1 MQTIKKSLV
10 EFFNNKNKE
19 NPLLFNEIMEA
30 WKQAVDKQTLKNTE
44 VLSINNKILLIKTSN
59 PVCRNEMFLNKTNII
74 KKINKRLK
82 NQTLKELKII

>member
-10 EFFNNKNKE
+10 EFFNNKNQE

-30 WKQAVDKQTLKNTE
+30 WKKAVDKQTLKNTE

>member
-10 EFFNNKNKE
+10 EFFNNKNQE

-30 WKQAVDKQTLKNTE
+30 WKKAVDKQTLKNTE

-82 NQTLKELKII
+82 SQTLKELKII

>member
-10 EFFNNKNKE
+10 EFFNNKNQE

-30 WKQAVDKQTLKNTE
+30 WKKAVDKQTLKNTE

-59 PVCRNEMFLNKTNII
+59 PVCRNEMFLNKTNIL